1 MTDTKQRAAWMRG
14 DWITSPEQLQALAD
28 TEDTRLQ
35 RIQIRYRGKQEGRLV
50 CAAQDAGSIIEMLT
64 SPSSQ
69 CYVRD
74 IEIL

>member
-28 TEDTRLQ
+28 TDATRLQ
-35 RIQIRYRGKQEGRLV
+35 RIQIRYRGATEGRFV
-50 CAAQDAGSIIEMLT
+50 CSAQDAADLIAMLT
-64 SPSSQ
+64 STQ

-74 IEIL
+74 IEII